1 MLTIADAISN
11 IELRAKIYQEDIT
24 NAKLD
29 IARKEGL
36 IDAGRIVM
44 QDLKQVEE
52 ST

>member
-1 MLTIADAISN
+1 MLTIADVIRN
-11 IELRAKIYQEDIT
+11 IEMRVQVYQEDIT

-36 IDAGRIVM
+36 IEAGRVTM

>member
-1 MLTIADAISN
+1 M
-11 IELRAKIYQEDIT
+11 RAKVYQEDIT

-36 IDAGRIVM
+36 IEAGRVAI